1 PAADT
6 PDHSADLLAVLDEEL
21 AKLPEQYRAA
31 VMVCDIE
38 GRTRKDA
45 AARLGVPDGTLSN
58 RLTAARRMLARRLTR
73 PGVTLGAG
81 GVAAALSQA
90 PATARVSA
98 ALADATAR
106 FAAGTPPSGAR
117 PAALA
122 EGELKMMMLAK
133 LKGLAVALAVAL
145 GAGLLGALPPAA
157 GDDR

>member
-1 PAADT
+1 VAYRIARRARAARFRRLAKEQTVPAPTAPAADT

-45 AARLGVPDGTLSN
+45 AARLGVPAGRPST
-58 RLTAARRMLARRLTR
+58 RLRARGGMLARGLPRR
-73 PGVTLGAG
+73 GVTLGAG

-106 FAAGTPPSGAR
+106 FAAGTPPSG
-117 PAALA
+117 PD
-122 EGELKMMMLAK
+122 
-133 LKGLAVALAVAL
+133 
-145 GAGLLGALPPAA
+145 LPPSPR
-157 GDDR
+157 GNSR